1 MAKKLTRAERSAA
14 NKAAWAAKSKS
25 DKKSAWASRPGAP
38 TAVVLLN
45 KPRAAAPA
53 KKAPSASKLE
63 KRAAREAA
71 QRAKHFADLDEYAL
85 RALDTAARLGPCAAM
100 DRYEDV
106 LRDGIRDMKP
116 ENARENAVIQNAKH
130 ARSKFQ
136 NAVEC

>member
-14 NKAAWAAKSKS
+14 NKAAWAAKSAAA
-25 DKKSAWASRPGAP
+25 KKSSWAARPDAP
-38 TAVVLLN
+38 KAVLLN
-45 KPRAAAPA
+45 KPRKAVAA
-53 KKAPSASKLE
+53 KGSSGSSKIE
-63 KRAAREAA
+63 KRAAREAEK
-71 QRAKHFADLDEYAL
+71 RAKHFADLNEYAL
-85 RALDTAARLGPCAAM
+85 RALDTAARLGPCEAM

-116 ENARENAVIQNAKH
+116 ENSRENAVIQNAKY